1 MKRYLD
7 LDALENYLKERERKT
22 PGIKSEVRHIECWEG
37 PDIEA
42 CKEIF
47 GEDNWSYA
55 FDNILKKNGAG
66 YFCLSLDN
74 FIVYEE

>member
-37 PDIEA
+37 PDI
-42 CKEIF
+42 F
-47 GEDNWSYA
+47 
-55 FDNILKKNGAG
+55 FT
-66 YFCLSLDN
+66 
-74 FIVYEE
+74 